1 VGAVRRWA
9 SDGVDL
15 VLDAVGLDTLLPHAV
30 DVVKPGVSFVEIETL
45 ISQASER
52 QMSVAAA
59 KGVRIVSNMVAIN
72 RLPEHLAKLALLYAD
87 GMAVPPAIEL
97 IPLVRWQMRMRRS
110 SKAMFAARLHF
121 RFRTGQRGDNNYVSK
136 NIRAAVS
143 GRIVVQR

>member
-1 VGAVRRWA
+1 VCAVRRWA

-30 DVVKPGVSFVEIETL
+30 DVVKPGGSFVEIETL

-97 IPLVRWQMRMRRS
+97 IPLGEVADAHARVQQGHVRGKIALQISAPATW
-110 SKAMFAARLHF
+110 
-121 RFRTGQRGDNNYVSK
+121 
-136 NIRAAVS
+136 
-143 GRIVVQR
+143 